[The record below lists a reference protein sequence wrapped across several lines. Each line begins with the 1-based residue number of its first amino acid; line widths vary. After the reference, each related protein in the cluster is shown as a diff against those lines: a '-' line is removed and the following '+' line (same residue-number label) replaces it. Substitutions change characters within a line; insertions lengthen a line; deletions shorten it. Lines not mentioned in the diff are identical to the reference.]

1 MEMPSTPHISL
12 SLSISCR
19 HGWQQRVF
27 HHSSYTD
34 RHLSPWHSCSTRDT
48 QAAAAT
54 IRWYMGDGVQLTF
67 MLITTTVPDTYSTQA
82 VEDFS
87 EEEDDM
93 IPEDAGQ
100 SMEQDVGE
108 GSSTAV
114 RVKKIGK
121 KKGEKLRRKEQM
133 RQYHEVCQYPYG
145 MTKVL
150 IQV

>member
-1 MEMPSTPHISL
+1 
-12 SLSISCR
+12 
-19 HGWQQRVF
+19 
-27 HHSSYTD
+27 
-34 RHLSPWHSCSTRDT
+34 
-48 QAAAAT
+48 
-54 IRWYMGDGVQLTF
+54 MGDGVQLAF
-67 MLITTTVPDTYSTQA
+67 MLLTPKVPDTYSTQA

-145 MTKVL
+145 RMIKVL